1 LCSLVDWFEPR
12 DIVIEDT
19 TIGFNRV
26 TGRPGIRGPHTLG
39 ASALFADGSVH
50 MLEFLIDPGDLRAM
64 LTPAGGEN
72 VQTLW

>member
-1 LCSLVDWFEPR
+1 
-12 DIVIEDT
+12 
-19 TIGFNRV
+19 
-26 TGRPGIRGPHTLG
+26 
-39 ASALFADGSVH
+39 VH